1 MRMRN
6 YRSLLFTLIICL
18 IIAPSSLARPLPLT
32 SPDKLRYPALD
43 FKPPQAERVVLENG
57 LIVYILEDHE
67 LPLVNIYSI
76 TKTGGYFDPEGKEGL
91 AELTGKIMRTGGTR
105 NSSGSAIDET
115 LESLAINISVAAQ
128 MESCTV
134 GFSSLKNN
142 LEKGVEIFSQ
152 IMMRPVFADDK
163 LQLAKNLKMEE
174 LRRIS
179 DDAQQFAFR
188 EFNRVLYRGNP
199 RGRLASLASVER
211 ITRLDL
217 QQFHQRHFIPDN
229 TMMAITGDITKNEA
243 LALLK
248 KHFGHWQKKGI
259 KFEIPP
265 PATKLKSAV
274 YYLPKNVPQ
283 SVIVTGTFAPAKNHA
298 DFFPFTVL
306 DFILG
311 SGGFRSHIFQEI
323 RTNQGLAYSAGSF
336 YRARGNYGVF
346 GTYAMTK
353 SATTGKVLSLLRS
366 ISEKARQAPFRAAEV
381 ALAKKSINNSFIFS
395 FSSPEQIAKQQL
407 MLEFDRLP
415 KNYLEKYQDNIGR
428 VTSEE
433 LLKVGRHYLNSGET
447 VTLVMGSDKDFD
459 QALSSFGTVEKLQVN
474 ND

>member
-1 MRMRN
+1 MIN
-6 YRSLLFTLIICL
+6 YRSLLLTFIVFLA
-18 IIAPSSLARPLPLT
+18 IAPYALARPLPLP
-32 SPDKLRYPALD
+32 SPNKLRYPSLN
-43 FKPPQAERVVLENG
+43 FKPSPAQRVVLENG
-57 LIVYILEDHE
+57 LIVYILEDRE
-67 LPLVNIYSI
+67 LPLINIYSI
-76 TKTGGYFDPEGKEGL
+76 TKTGGYFDPVGKEGL
-91 AELTGKIMRTGGTR
+91 AELTGKLMRTGGTE

-115 LESLAINISVAAQ
+115 LETLAINISVVAQ

-142 LEKGVEIFSQ
+142 LEKGVDIFSQ

-163 LQLAKNLKMEE
+163 LQLAKNLKLEE

-179 DDAQQFAFR
+179 DDPQQYAFR

-199 RGRLASLASVER
+199 RGRLASLTSVER
-211 ITRLDL
+211 ITRPDL
-217 QQFHQRHFIPDN
+217 QQFHQHHFNPDN
-229 TMMAITGDITKNEA
+229 TMMAITGDITRDEA

-248 KHFGHWQKKGI
+248 KYFGHWQRKGVQS
-259 KFEIPP
+259 ELPP
-265 PATKLKSAV
+265 PATKLKGAV

-336 YRARGNYGVF
+336 YRAKSDYGVF

-353 SATTGKVLSLLRS
+353 SASTGKVLSLLRS
-366 ISEKARQAPFRAAEV
+366 ITEKARKSPFPADEV
-381 ALAKKSINNSFIFS
+381 ALAKKSLNNSFIFS
-395 FSSPEQIAKQQL
+395 FSSPEHIAKQQL

-415 KNYLEKYQDNIGR
+415 KNYLEQYQDNIGK

-433 LLKVGRHYLNSGET
+433 LLKVGRRYLTSGET
-447 VTLVMGSDKDFD
+447 ITLIMGSDQDFD